1 MDSKLNHSDKTESV
15 FAEVIKPKR
24 ILSDTFTDILAEHD
38 VA

>member
-15 FAEVIKPKR
+15 FVEVIKPKR
-24 ILSDTFTDILAEHD
+24 ILSDSFTDILAGHD

>member
-15 FAEVIKPKR
+15 FVEVINPKR
-24 ILSDTFTDILAEHD
+24 ILSDTFTDILAEYN